1 MVDLIEFIVGWPAAQ
16 AQAAQRRL
24 AVQLRAVSA
33 VAALLVAVLAALALP
48 PVLALLAACLAAALP
63 AMVLFE
69 QFEHCSLPQ
78 RWAGL
83 MPAVDARLTHGL
95 HGAQLPSSPAAANRA
110 MPSSTVPEQPVRPC
124 AL

>member
-1 MVDLIEFIVGWPAAQ
+1 MVGWPAAQ

-33 VAALLVAVLAALALP
+33 VAALLLAVLAALALP
-48 PVLALLAACLAAALP
+48 PMLALLAACLAAALP
-63 AMVLFE
+63 AMVPFE
-69 QFEHCSLPQ
+69 LFEHCSLPQ
-78 RWAGL
+78 RWAGPML
-83 MPAVDARLTHGL
+83 AVEARLTHAL
-95 HGAQLPSSPAAANRA
+95 RDARLPSSPAAANRA